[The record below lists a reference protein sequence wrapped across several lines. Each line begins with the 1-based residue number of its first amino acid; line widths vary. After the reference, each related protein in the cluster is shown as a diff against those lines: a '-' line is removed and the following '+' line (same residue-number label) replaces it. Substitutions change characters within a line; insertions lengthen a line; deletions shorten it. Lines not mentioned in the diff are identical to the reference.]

1 MQFLVRARKNSQ
13 IRSEQKMTST
23 KTITKKTNHYFRALV
38 VLAILA
44 MMAAMLAAKPTHAS
58 TTFTVNFTGDF
69 EDIDVGDGV
78 CDVTTSTG
86 EACTLRAAIQE
97 SNATTTEADTINFN
111 IPPAFRD
118 PNTGVATIKPTSQL
132 PPIVDQVTIDGYTQP
147 DSSPN
152 TLAKGTNAVLK
163 IELNG
168 ANSGV
173 PSPAD
178 GLQIGSGG
186 SGGVVKGLVINR
198 FGLMGVRITG
208 GTARIEGNFI
218 GTDPSGT
225 VDLGNFSQ
233 GVATFSGT
241 TNDTVGGTAL
251 AARNLISGN
260 GSAGVGIN
268 AGSTGVKVLG
278 NLVGTQKDG
287 TTPLANASV
296 GVLINDGTNNT
307 VSGNTIAFNERDGVS
322 INDVTDAIPNNANG
336 NSVLSNSIF
345 SNGELG
351 IDLDFDS
358 PDPNDAGDADSGA
371 NNLQNKPV
379 ISSAKTVSGKTT
391 IKGKLN
397 STANKTYTIQLFSN
411 PSGTNEGKKRIGE
424 KSITTDG
431 SGNRSFTF
439 SPATKVSVGQT
450 ITATATRNSTGDTSE
465 FSAQKKVASS

>member
-1 MQFLVRARKNSQ
+1 
-13 IRSEQKMTST
+13 
-23 KTITKKTNHYFRALV
+23 
-38 VLAILA
+38 
-44 MMAAMLAAKPTHAS
+44 
-58 TTFTVNFTGDF
+58 
-69 EDIDVGDGV
+69 
-78 CDVTTSTG
+78 
-86 EACTLRAAIQE
+86 
-97 SNATTTEADTINFN
+97 
-111 IPPAFRD
+111 
-118 PNTGVATIKPTSQL
+118 
-132 PPIVDQVTIDGYTQP
+132 
-147 DSSPN
+147 
-152 TLAKGTNAVLK
+152 
-163 IELNG
+163 
-168 ANSGV
+168 
-173 PSPAD
+173 
-178 GLQIGSGG
+178 
-186 SGGVVKGLVINR
+186 VINR
-198 FGLMGVRITG
+198 FGIMGVRITG

-218 GTDPSGT
+218 GTDPTGI
-225 VDLGNFSQ
+225 VALGNFSQ
-233 GVATFSGT
+233 GVATFSGA
-241 TNDTVGGTAL
+241 TNDTAGGTAL

-260 GSAGVGIN
+260 GSSGVGIN

-287 TTPLANASV
+287 TTSLANASV